1 MRKAIG
7 PKPSPGLYG
16 GKKMKTKK
24 GKKSKGK
31 KRNYTQRVRHA
42 KKKHTRRNKKHYGGS
57 KHGTTVLPQ
66 PLVNL
71 GRDMM
76 FNGQSFINSFVG
88 SPAPVNP
95 DPTVQPIIV

>member
-7 PKPSPGLYG
+7 PKPSPGLVG
-16 GKKMKTKK
+16 GKKTKRLLR
-24 GKKSKGK
+24 KKSLKSNK
-31 KRNYTQRVRHA
+31 N
-42 KKKHTRRNKKHYGGS
+42 KKKTRKHKSKNRRRHRRYGGS
-57 KHGTTVLPQ
+57 KHGSTVLPQ